1 MRRPAIRAALGLA
14 LTVLVAVVAL
24 AALGGLGPADTAASP
39 SVPPGASASGDPG
52 PSASAVPTPT
62 PAPTATSTP
71 TPTSRPTP
79 TPTPASAIVPGS
91 VDRSS
96 LDLAAT
102 YDVDVRLEWETRLL
116 AVDSTMTVR
125 NTSGGPIDRIELN
138 TIAARLGGMILES
151 VAVEDVP
158 VPATVDDQTIVIPLG
173 GILSDG
179 ASATVRV
186 VYRATLRT
194 GLGGSDWLFT
204 RANGIINAYRWLPW
218 VSRAVPFDRPN
229 HGDPFVTPTSPLV
242 EVTVTTDRAMTFATT
257 GELMAT
263 DGLTQRFRAA
273 SVRDFVITASP
284 TYRTSSA
291 VEGDT
296 TVRVFYRDGAPAA
309 AMIDA
314 ARDALREM
322 EALVGPY
329 LYTTFNVAQSAGGYG
344 MEGPGIIWI
353 PTGVGSANLRYLVTH
368 ETAHQWFYSL
378 VGGDQAA
385 EPFTDEAMADFLAR
399 YVLGQRR
406 ASRCAAA
413 RLDLTIYDYS
423 SGCYYETIYIQGG
436 NLIDDVRREIGNEAF
451 WTAVRS
457 WADAHRDGIASTKS
471 LLEALDDAAAG
482 AWTARLEQRFP
493 RLFTAN

>member
-1 MRRPAIRAALGLA
+1 
-14 LTVLVAVVAL
+14 
-24 AALGGLGPADTAASP
+24 
-39 SVPPGASASGDPG
+39 
-52 PSASAVPTPT
+52 
-62 PAPTATSTP
+62 
-71 TPTSRPTP
+71 
-79 TPTPASAIVPGS
+79 VPGS

-96 LDLAAT
+96 LDLEAT
-102 YDVDVRLEWETRLL
+102 YDVDVRLEWESRLL

-125 NTSGGPIDRIELN
+125 NTSGGPIDRLELN
-138 TIAARLGGMILES
+138 TIAARLGGMTLES
-151 VAVEDVP
+151 VAVEDMP
-158 VPATVDDQTIVIPLG
+158 VPATVDDQTIVVPLG
-173 GILSDG
+173 GILPEG

-229 HGDPFVTPTSPLV
+229 HGDPFVTPVSP
-242 EVTVTTDRAMTFATT
+242 EVTVRITTDRPMGLATT
-257 GELMAT
+257 GERIEDA
-263 DGLTQRFRAA
+263 GLTQHFRAA
-273 SVRDFVITASP
+273 NVRDFVITASP

-291 VEGDT
+291 TEGDT

-329 LYTTFNVAQSAGGYG
+329 PHTTFNVAQSAGGYG

-368 ETAHQWFYSL
+368 ETAHQWFYGL
-378 VGGDQAA
+378 VGSDQAA

-406 ASRCAAA
+406 ASRCAGA
-413 RLDLTIYDYS
+413 RLDLPIYDYS
-423 SGCYYETIYIQGG
+423 STCYYETVYIQGG
-436 NLIDDVRREIGNEAF
+436 NLIDDLRREIGNDAF
-451 WTAVRS
+451 WTAVRG
-457 WADAHRDGIASTKS
+457 WVDEHRHAIASTRS
-471 LLEALDDAAAG
+471 LLDALDAATSADL
-482 AWTARLEQRFP
+482 AARLRSRFP
-493 RLFTAN
+493 SLYD